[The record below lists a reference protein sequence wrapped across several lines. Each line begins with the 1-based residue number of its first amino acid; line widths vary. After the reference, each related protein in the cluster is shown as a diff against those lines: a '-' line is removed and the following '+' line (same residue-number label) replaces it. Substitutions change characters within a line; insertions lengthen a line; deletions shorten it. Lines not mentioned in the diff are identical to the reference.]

1 MPTDQSDSDLDRVQD
16 QIDDVRDRAAD
27 NPGFDLVDEDD
38 VPAYFDDGNLTE
50 EPVTKEQAAELDDP
64 DDHQGHA
71 PG

>member
-16 QIDDVRDRAAD
+16 RIDDVRDLVSD
-27 NPGFDLVDEDD
+27 NPGFDVVDKDD
-38 VPAYFDDGNLTE
+38 VPAYFDDGNLTD
-50 EPVTKEQAAELDDP
+50 EPVSKDEAARRDDA